1 MRVLSTIDTSTIL
14 ILCDNLLTRYS
25 FVASIPPRH
34 YTTGVQGIGFLA
46 FVFVSRVISMS
57 RPPPNPALLA
67 PPRWMGLLLIFTLCT
82 AVWFM
87 LYSDPLQSF
96 HFTQPVT
103 DVLETVRLDTTSL
116 RDAWGEETH
125 IEWISCHVRRIMSGH
140 VFDTTHLQILFPCS
154 FPSGFWFR
162 WARMRLEV

>member
-1 MRVLSTIDTSTIL
+1 
-14 ILCDNLLTRYS
+14 
-25 FVASIPPRH
+25 
-34 YTTGVQGIGFLA
+34 
-46 FVFVSRVISMS
+46 
-57 RPPPNPALLA
+57 
-67 PPRWMGLLLIFTLCT
+67 
-82 AVWFM
+82 M

-103 DVLETVRLDTTSL
+103 DVLETVRLDTASL

-125 IEWISCHVRRIMSGH
+125 IEWISCHLRRIMSGH